1 MASLSLQRLALSR
14 KDSLASPS
22 LEDPFYPFPSQR
34 RDSLVTPELTKP
46 PCLEDSLQSN
56 SSDLSLN
63 RDLTLAAELGKALLE
78 NNEELRATLAERDKE
93 IEVRMEDGGWRM
105 MAMLIFMT
113 KCYSF
118 IETLQQQHHEIKLK
132 LESENSELA
141 QRVAD
146 LESELTEA
154 KSDLQRRQNQ
164 SRDKK
169 KEDNDDLKD
178 LSSHNQRLVEQLAEA
193 VGIEHELRKE
203 LRSLREE
210 LEEKNLKNSIWATKM
225 DGLQIQN
232 SLLLERKIDSEKQMK
247 FFQEENGRLKN
258 EVTTLQDKLNEL
270 LDKSRDKENELLQNR
285 ADLFELRSVNRSLQ
299 TRIQDLGEEITLK
312 EMDSPLPS
320 IQLEIEEAQR
330 ADALF
335 LLSEVVKEKDKEIE
349 RLKNELQTR
358 MLEISSFQ
366 EELKRLNGETEL
378 SKRSSIESELEQIRI
393 ERDSLNVQLMHT
405 IQHKVALSQE
415 LEAWQSLTDKLHP
428 PPPDSAFHEWSEA
441 APFRQVL
448 GVFQVAHQYYLES
461 LPGMV
466 EVHYKALKLPLPA
479 PREPNRAAP
488 NSNCQCALQ
497 ESVMP
502 QSSRRA
508 ALECQ
513 KGRYCLSNVVLPFY
527 WRPGQVTIY
536 KDMDV
541 DTYSS

>member
-93 IEVRMEDGGWRM
+93 IE
-105 MAMLIFMT
+105 

-415 LEAWQSLTDKLHP
+415 LEAWQEDMQLVISQQVQNQREDEREK
-428 PPPDSAFHEWSEA
+428 E
-441 APFRQVL
+441 RQ
-448 GVFQVAHQYYLES
+448 AS
-461 LPGMV
+461 I
-466 EVHYKALKLPLPA
+466 
-479 PREPNRAAP
+479 RRS
-488 NSNCQCALQ
+488 NSTH
-497 ESVMP
+497 
-502 QSSRRA
+502 SRRSFRGT
-508 ALECQ
+508 EGE
-513 KGRYCLSNVVLPFY
+513 KGGGFF
-527 WRPGQVTIY
+527 
-536 KDMDV
+536 
-541 DTYSS
+541 SSWFK